1 MSKYFIIT
9 HELFLKTTYHS
20 PSLRPPLS
28 LGIIGLFA
36 TAIFGIPIG
45 ILGAGFEELI
55 ARKYEETPD
64 DETAADLPVPNRTS
78 SADFQLLCYQIV
90 NGIGSIA
97 ATTFETSIYFL
108 IGATVTIGV
117 VQTVPGYENYGGRI
131 EWLAVIVFTIE
142 YILRFVGAVADPDFS
157 TESNA
162 LTARL
167 KYVFSF
173 YSFVDLLA
181 IVPFYYAFAYPNSWI
196 NAHDEY
202 LRMIRLLRLLKL
214 DKYVPSISLLDD
226 VVRLK
231 REILAVAGYA
241 ALTMLFLFTGAMY
254 VSERNDHAMAVDP
267 LPLYGCVE
275 GCSMADRYKTFFTS
289 LPLTGIH
296 LTGNDHDKL
305 MVHTHITLY

>member
-1 MSKYFIIT
+1 
-9 HELFLKTTYHS
+9 
-20 PSLRPPLS
+20 
-28 LGIIGLFA
+28 
-36 TAIFGIPIG
+36 
-45 ILGAGFEELI
+45 
-55 ARKYEETPD
+55 
-64 DETAADLPVPNRTS
+64 
-78 SADFQLLCYQIV
+78 V
-90 NGIGSIA
+90 NGIGSVA
-97 ATTFETSIYFL
+97 ATTFEISIYFL

-142 YILRFVGAVADPDFS
+142 YMLRLVGAAVDPVFS
-157 TESNA
+157 TGSNVF
-162 LTARL
+162 TML

-173 YSFVDLLA
+173 YSIVDLLA
-181 IVPFYYAFAYPNSWI
+181 ILPFYYAYAYPNSWI

-202 LRMIRLLRLLKL
+202 LRMLRLIRLLKL
-214 DKYVPSISLLDD
+214 EKYVPSISLLDD

-241 ALTMLFLFTGAMY
+241 ALTMWFLFTGAMY

-275 GCSMADRYKTFFTS
+275 GCFMADRYKTFFTS

-296 LTGNDHDKL
+296 LTGNNHAKL
-305 MVHTHITLY
+305 VHNQIMLY